1 MNTAQAWLVY
11 AMRHMGAAG
20 RFGVVLAMA
29 GLFFYIFAWAPLATR
44 STALAREAATLSE
57 RLRAAGDMTVEAVE
71 AREAAEDPL
80 TRFYRLFP
88 RTLVAVTS
96 LAKIY
101 AHARARGLEL
111 ERGEYRLV
119 DDGAGRLI
127 AYQADL
133 PIKGSYVQIR
143 QFLAA
148 ILADLPFVALEEVAF
163 ERRRISDASIEAK
176 VRLTLYIARDA

>member
-1 MNTAQAWLVY
+1 MNTAQAWFVY

-44 STALAREAATLSE
+44 STALARETATLSE
-57 RLRAAGDMTVEAVE
+57 RLRAAGDMTVE

-88 RTLVAVTS
+88 RSLVAVTS
-96 LAKIY
+96 LAKVY
-101 AHARARGLEL
+101 GHARARGLEL
-111 ERGEYRLV
+111 ERGEYRVL
-119 DDGAGRLI
+119 DDGTGRLI

-148 ILADLPFVALEEVAF
+148 ILAELPFAALEEVAF
-163 ERRRISDASIEAK
+163 ERRRISDATIEAK